1 METLSVRAVSKIGEV
16 FLMQNYDVT
25 VIGGGLA
32 GSEAAWQAAER
43 GLKVLLYE
51 MRPEKKTPAHF
62 TGMLAELVCSNS
74 LRARSLNNAV
84 GLLKEELKLLGSLIM
99 ECASATEVPA
109 GGAVA
114 VDREVFAAMITKRIE
129 EHPNI
134 VIVREEILNIPEER
148 PLIIA
153 TGPLTSDSLTKSI
166 NELAGEDYLY
176 FYDAAAPIITAESID
191 FNRVFRASR
200 YNKGS
205 DDYLNCPMNEEEYSR
220 FWEALI
226 NGEKSIPHLP
236 EEEKYFEGC
245 MPVEEMA
252 SRGKETVL
260 FGPLKPVGLV
270 DPVTGKQPHAVVQL
284 RQDNLEATLFNMV
297 GFQTQLKWPEQ
308 KRIFRMI
315 PGLEN
320 AEFARFGMMH
330 RNTFINA
337 PRLLKSNYELK
348 EFPGIFIA
356 GQLSGV
362 EGYVESTASGLVAGI
377 NASSYIKGEASI
389 NLSRNT
395 AIGSL
400 GIYITAANPDHFQPM
415 NVNFGMIAPPDVKIP
430 KKQRREYLARRALE
444 EINLLLPFKL

>member
-1 METLSVRAVSKIGEV
+1 MNS
-16 FLMQNYDVT
+16 YDIT

-43 GLKVLLYE
+43 GMRVMLYE
-51 MRPEKKTPAHF
+51 MRPSKKTPAHF
-62 TGMLAELVCSNS
+62 TGMLGELVCSNS

-84 GLLKEELKLLGSLIM
+84 GLLKEELTLLGSLIM
-99 ECASATEVPA
+99 KCALATEVPA

-114 VDREVFAAMITKRIE
+114 VDREAFAAMITEKIE
-129 EHPNI
+129 KHPNI
-134 VIVREEILNIPEER
+134 YVTREEVPEIPEDR

-153 TGPLTSDSLTKSI
+153 TGPLTSDALTESI
-166 NELAGEDYLY
+166 NKLAGEDYLY
-176 FYDAAAPIITAESID
+176 FYDAAAPIITADSINYD
-191 FNRVFRASR
+191 KVFRASR

-205 DDYLNCPMNEEEYSR
+205 DDYLNCPMTEEEYSR
-220 FWEALI
+220 FWDALI

-252 SRGKETVL
+252 SRGKDTVL
-260 FGPLKPVGLV
+260 FGPLKPVGLN
-270 DPVTGKQPHAVVQL
+270 DPRTGKQPHAVVQL
-284 RQDNLEATLFNMV
+284 RQDNAEATLFNMV

-337 PRLLKSNYELK
+337 PKLLNSNYELK
-348 EFPGIFIA
+348 KYPGIFIA

-377 NASSYIKGEASI
+377 NASSYIKGEDGVSFS
-389 NLSRNT
+389 NNT

-400 GIYITAANPDHFQPM
+400 GIYITTANPDHFQPM
-415 NVNFGMIAPPDVKIP
+415 NVNFGMIAPPGEKVP
-430 KKQRREYLARRALE
+430 KKQKREYLARRALN
-444 EINLLLPFKL
+444 EINSLLPFKHLTEVE